1 MSFVTLSQPD
11 IESNILRDILN
22 LIPQASVGV
31 DSDYGI
37 RAAAVAAGIEG
48 LYQYQAWI
56 VRQIFP
62 DVADNDIMEIHAA
75 LRKVTYKAGNIAT
88 GFIPFTGTPGSVIP
102 VGTQT
107 KNSAG
112 LVFLTTAAGVLDGT
126 GNALVPAQGLT
137 AGAAYNL
144 AAGTQ
149 LQLLDSPTGINSQ
162 ASISSML
169 AGTDVETTASLLARY
184 LSVLRDPPASGNVA
198 DYKRW
203 ALQVA
208 GCDGA
213 YVYPLRRGSGTTDVI
228 ITSAGGLPSAGLI
241 TSVQA
246 SIDAQRPCGV
256 NTTSVLAPVMILQ
269 NHVIQVKLSGVNLAD
284 VTVKINAALAVY
296 YANLIPGS
304 TYVKSAVEA
313 FISDILG
320 VTDRLVSSP
329 AANVIPNV
337 NAGTVEWCR
346 LGTVAVSLMP

>member
-1 MSFVTLSQPD
+1 MSFVTLSQPE
-11 IESNILRDILN
+11 IEANILRDILN

-62 DVADNDIMEIHAA
+62 DVADDDVMEVHAA
-75 LRKVTYKAGNIAT
+75 LRRVKRKAGNIAAGT
-88 GFIPFTGTPGSVIP
+88 IAFTGIAGSVIP

-112 LVFLTTAAGVLDGT
+112 LVFLTTGASILDGA
-126 GNALVPAQGLT
+126 GNAAVAAQALT
-137 AGAAYNL
+137 VGIVYNL
-144 AAGTQ
+144 AAATT

-162 ASISSML
+162 AAVVTML
-169 AGTDVETTASLLARY
+169 AGTDAETTASLLARL
-184 LSVLRDPPASGNVA
+184 LSVLRDPPASGNAA

-203 ALQVA
+203 ALEVV
-208 GCDGA
+208 GCEGA
-213 YVYPLRRGSGTTDVI
+213 YIYPLRRGLGTTDVI
-228 ITSAGGLPSAGLI
+228 ITSASGLPSAGVI
-241 TSVQA
+241 AAVQA
-246 SIDAQRPCGV
+246 NIDAQRPCGV
-256 NTTSVLAPVMILQ
+256 NTLSVLAPATIVQ
-269 NHVIQVKLSGVNLAD
+269 NHVIQVKLSTVNLVD

-296 YANLIPGS
+296 YANLIPGAS
-304 TYVKSAVEA
+304 YVKSAVEA
-313 FISDILG
+313 LISDIIG

-329 AANVIPNV
+329 SANVVPTV

-346 LGTVAVSLMP
+346 LGSVVVSLMP